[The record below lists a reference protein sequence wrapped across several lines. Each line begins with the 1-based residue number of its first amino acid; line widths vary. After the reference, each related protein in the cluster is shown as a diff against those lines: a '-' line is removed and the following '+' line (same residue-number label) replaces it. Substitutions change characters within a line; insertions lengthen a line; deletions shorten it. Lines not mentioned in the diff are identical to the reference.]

1 MITNAIEFD
10 AEIDAD
16 WKISIPVECRECLP
30 PSTRVILLQKND
42 IEARPDMQKA
52 SESSLGFWDS
62 EDDKVW
68 DNV

>member
-10 AEIDAD
+10 AKIDAD
-16 WKISIPVECRECLP
+16 WKISIPVEYRKNLSSSP
-30 PSTRVILLQKND
+30 RVILLSKYDND
-42 IEARPDMQKA
+42 TYELIKA
-52 SESSLGFWDS
+52 SESSLAFWDN

>member
-10 AEIDAD
+10 AKIEAD
-16 WKISIPVECRECLP
+16 WKISIPVEFREYLP
-30 PSTRVILLQKND
+30 SSPRVILLPRND
-42 IEARPDMQKA
+42 IDTHDLIKA
-52 SESSLGFWDS
+52 SESSLAFWDN